1 VSDVLTPRQIAQ
13 YAYDAGFRGQSLTT
27 AVAVALAES
36 GGRPHSHNT
45 TPPDDSYGLWQVN
58 MYGAL
63 GPDRRRDYHLK
74 SDGQLFDPAVNARA
88 AFSISSHGTSFQPW
102 STYIYGQY
110 RDHLGAARKAARAV
124 TAAGGHGKSPSGKD
138 QSKVPGKDHGKDK
151 GKDKGKGKGGGGGAK
166 GSAGRVV
173 LDLAELGRLARLF
186 EDSATRVEHTRLALR
201 RLATDIEPARTRLTD
216 PALAALITNVLTAV
230 DAPTQLPQAASRLQ
244 RQGTYA
250 ARVRRLAEQ
259 ADGGD
264 GKWTSADGMKFLQTV
279 GGTVDPAERAVLEA
293 FMGGVIVP
301 GGHLAGKIAPK
312 GGGAPP
318 KGGGT
323 GPKGGGT
330 TAPPKGGGK
339 GRLPD
344 PGVSG
349 LKNGRVPPS
358 KLSPVGEGE
367 KMTKAAASQ
376 FREMDAAARSAGI
389 DLRVNSGYRTYA
401 EQASLYDAYVHGHGN
416 LAAAPGTSTHGLG
429 LSADIDVRDPR
440 ALNWLR
446 HHAAT
451 YGFVNDVPSESWHW
465 TYKPH

>member
-1 VSDVLTPRQIAQ
+1 VSDVLTPRQIAE

-36 GGRPHSHNT
+36 GGRPGSHNT

-58 MYGAL
+58 MYGSL

-74 SDGQLFDPAVNARA
+74 SDSRLFDPAVNARA

-110 RDHLGAARKAARAV
+110 RDHLGAARKAAQAV
-124 TAAGGHGKSPSGKD
+124 SADGGHGSDPGKSPTGKG
-138 QSKVPGKDHGKDK
+138 KPTAPGKDHGKDHK
-151 GKDKGKGKGGGGGAK
+151 KSSGGAK
-166 GSAGRVV
+166 GSTGRVV
-173 LDLAELGRLARLF
+173 LDLAELARLGRLF

-216 PALAALITNVLTAV
+216 PALATLITNVLTAI
-230 DAPTQLPQAASRLQ
+230 DAPTQLPQVASRLQ

-250 ARVRRLAEQ
+250 EKVRRLAEQ

-264 GKWTSADGMKFLQTV
+264 GKWTSADGMKFVQTL
-279 GGTVDPAERAVLEA
+279 GPTVDPYERAVLEA
-293 FMGGVIVP
+293 FMGGAIVP

-312 GGGAPP
+312 GGGPAP
-318 KGGGT
+318 KNGGT
-323 GPKGGGT
+323 TAPPKGGGT

-339 GRLPD
+339 GKLPD
-344 PGVSG
+344 PGVEG
-349 LKNGRVPPS
+349 LKNGRVPPT
-358 KLSPVGEGE
+358 KLSPVGQGE
-367 KMTKAAASQ
+367 KLTKAAATE
-376 FREMDAAARSAGI
+376 FRQMDAAANAAGI

-401 EQASLYDAYVHGHGN
+401 EQASLYDAYLHGNGN

-429 LSADIDVRDPR
+429 LSADIDVRDPKT
-440 ALNWLR
+440 LNWLR